1 MKKFRVGGQKWM
13 KPVLDLRASSSDYHL
28 RMLLWTRWGQQ
39 RAGWGPEAQVAGGG
53 GKGLER
59 RIKVLT
65 VPKRKGGKQENWKC
79 HRGQNSGKQGL
90 NRTDVSQELGDESQG
105 NRRNKRVRVGGRQWV
120 PLGGQPAPQQCFQ
133 HLLGTGPRLVLPGL
147 SRAVALNGL
156 RYGGTSHV
164 PFWSWNGN

>member
-1 MKKFRVGGQKWM
+1 M
-13 KPVLDLRASSSDYHL
+13 KPGLALRASSSDYHL

-59 RIKVLT
+59 RSKVVT

-79 HRGQNSGKQGL
+79 HRGQNSGKQGW

-105 NRRNKRVRVGGRQWV
+105 NRRNKRVRVGRCRWEVSLLPSDASSTFSAQVPAWSCLVFQGQW
-120 PLGGQPAPQQCFQ
+120 LLMDWDMEAPATYLSGAEMVIKFFV
-133 HLLGTGPRLVLPGL
+133 LLNK
-147 SRAVALNGL
+147 S
-156 RYGGTSHV
+156 
-164 PFWSWNGN
+164 